1 MTDADI
7 WVLLTEIMSDLLGT
21 DELVLTPATTAD
33 DVEGWDSFSHLNLI
47 AAIEARFGIQT
58 QTKEIEKLRN
68 VGDLMALIKRHVA

>member
-7 WVLLTEIMSDLLGT
+7 WALLSEIMGDLFGT
-21 DELVLTPATTAD
+21 DALVLTPATTAE

-68 VGDLMALIKRHVA
+68 VGDLVELIKRHVA